1 MSEFQ
6 WNGSLEVIA
15 KEKAG
20 GREGMEFLASEAER
34 LMDPYVPADSLM
46 LAQNIR
52 ISADDEKGS
61 ITYQSPYAHYQ
72 YEGEVYG
79 PNYPIMDGGEV
90 TGWYSP
96 PFKTPTGQKLQY
108 STFRH
113 PLATSHWDRAMLAA
127 RKQDLLRS
135 YEKYLRGR

>member
-1 MSEFQ
+1 MAEFQ
-6 WNGSLEVIA
+6 WNESLDVIA

-46 LAQNIR
+46 LAQNVR
-52 ISADDEKGS
+52 VSADEEKGS
-61 ITYQSPYAHYQ
+61 VTYQSPYAHYQ

-79 PNYPIMDGGEV
+79 PNYPVMDGGEV

-96 PFKTPTGQKLQY
+96 PFKTPTGRKLQY
-108 STFRH
+108 STIRWQH
-113 PLATSHWDRAMLAA
+113 PIGTGLCW
-127 RKQDLLRS
+127 LRENRICCGHMKS
-135 YEKYLRGR
+135 I

>member
-1 MSEFQ
+1 MAEFQ
-6 WNGSLEVIA
+6 WNGALDVIA

-46 LAQNIR
+46 LAQNVR
-52 ISADDEKGS
+52 ISADEEKGS
-61 ITYQSPYAHYQ
+61 VTYQSPYAHYQ
-72 YEGEVYG
+72 YGGEVYG
-79 PNYPIMDGGEV
+79 PNYPIMDDREV
-90 TGWYSP
+90 MGWYSP

-113 PLATSHWDRAMLAA
+113 PLATSHWDRAMLTA
-127 RKQDLLRS
+127 RTQDLLRS
-135 YEKYLRGR
+135 YENYLKGR